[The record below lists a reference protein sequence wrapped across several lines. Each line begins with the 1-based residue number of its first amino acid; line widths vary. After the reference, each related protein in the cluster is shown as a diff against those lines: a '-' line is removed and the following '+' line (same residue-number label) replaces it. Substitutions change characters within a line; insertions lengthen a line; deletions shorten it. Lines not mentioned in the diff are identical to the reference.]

1 MAKSEN
7 DDCLDA
13 VYDALGIV
21 PEYRKQ
27 RERGKRVAD
36 AQAVSIRL
44 LSDADEAARVLPRN
58 AMPDRDWSAA
68 TPAVRE
74 AELLSLAQSTIRN
87 ALQLGLFENPRTRAQ
102 VSHNLQVLAV
112 STDLVRRHAPKPVYR
127 DPTIAAEDTLRVQ
140 AEQAL
145 VAITAGRLPSEK
157 AAAAAERGEAS
168 DLRANK
174 FQQSRLAALDARGG
188 LAGR

>member
-7 DDCLDA
+7 DDCLDT
-13 VYDALGIV
+13 VYEALGIV
-21 PEYRKQ
+21 PEYKKQ

-36 AQAVSIRL
+36 AQAASIRI

-58 AMPDRDWSAA
+58 AMPDPDWSAP

-74 AELLSLAQSTIRN
+74 AELLSLAQSTMRN

-127 DPTIAAEDTLRVQ
+127 DPTIAAEDTLRMQ

-145 VAITAGRLPSEK
+145 VAITRDLGGPTDAKTNSNRPCQCLRQNDTS
-157 AAAAAERGEAS
+157 GEA
-168 DLRANK
+168 N
-174 FQQSRLAALDARGG
+174 
-188 LAGR
+188 

>member
-13 VYDALGIV
+13 VYEALGIV

-27 RERGKRVAD
+27 RERGKPVAD
-36 AQAVSIRL
+36 AQRVSIRL
-44 LSDADEAARVLPRN
+44 LSDADEAALVLPRN
-58 AMPDRDWSAA
+58 AMPDREWSAA

-74 AELLSLAQSTIRN
+74 AELLSLAQSTFRN

-112 STDLVRRHAPKPVYR
+112 STDLVRRHAPEPVYR
-127 DPTIAAEDTLRVQ
+127 DPTIAAEATLRMK
-140 AEQAL
+140 ASQAL
-145 VAITAGRLPSEK
+145 LAITAGRLPREK
-157 AAAAAERGEAS
+157 APAAA
-168 DLRANK
+168 
-174 FQQSRLAALDARGG
+174 
-188 LAGR
+188 

>member
-1 MAKSEN
+1 MGEIETAELPAWLDQFFDAAEEKPSEF
-7 DDCLDA
+7 LARSRDA
-13 VYDALGIV
+13 NGGSEPL
-21 PEYRKQ
+21 
-27 RERGKRVAD
+27 
-36 AQAVSIRL
+36 
-44 LSDADEAARVLPRN
+44 RVLPRN

-74 AELLSLAQSTIRN
+74 AELLSLAQSTMRN

-127 DPTIAAEDTLRVQ
+127 DPTIAAEDALRMQ

-157 AAAAAERGEAS
+157 ATAAAERGEAS